1 MRHLQ
6 VKSCSGNMDGLS
18 TSHSEGILHHNPH
31 HRDPSSGSLTNLKRS
46 SADVE
51 VITSPRSPMGKESMV
66 TLFILFNSYADI
78 QHTLLYSIGLS
89 VFLQVPKNSY

>member
-6 VKSCSGNMDGLS
+6 VKSCSANMDGLS

-46 SADVE
+46 SAEVE

-66 TLFILFNSYADI
+66 TLFLLFNADI

-89 VFLQVPKNSY
+89 VFLQVPKKSC